1 MSSVISYPFTSPSA
15 ALARGI
21 ENTVIYGK
29 EVDNL
34 LLKESCWVVSRVI
47 SAVVF
52 PIFLT
57 MELIFKRIPDMLFHI
72 RSDKFSIFKDE
83 CLKYALAIVP
93 AIIFGLYSPAA
104 MPGFFLQRSIHA
116 CEIRPFGVENVYG
129 KTLSNPVNYPLTP
142 SEVEDLVRSAA
153 ASNKQVSVIGAG
165 MSQGTQT
172 IPYDSNQCVIHT
184 KYLNTIAVDPNKNTA
199 TVGSGVT
206 WEELQLVLDPM
217 GKSAIV
223 KQASDIFSIGGS
235 IGINCHGWAHLHG
248 SIAQTVKE
256 LKIVDATGC
265 LRTLHRPR
273 DGVPF
278 ERLSDDEQLFKCMFG
293 TMGYFGVV
301 VEATLDIV
309 DNEVVM
315 EDASQIPIESFIGEY
330 RKIQQDPAVQLFG
343 GRLSLDSLST
353 DLFSRVC
360 MDSYRSIT
368 GASGAVA
375 NRSIQEEPAR
385 GTRIQRIGLQLM
397 GYLSSFSVRRLT
409 AWFWSQERVAMSE
422 GKTMTRNEALHPP
435 IKSFLMLHESNLN
448 TEWLQEYF
456 IKSDRLV
463 EFVKFLGKKLT
474 DNAVR
479 VVNAT
484 IRVVPKDE
492 ISILPYAE
500 EERFA
505 VVICFA
511 QEKTSS
517 EIRKTKG
524 WIEEVNQYLL
534 ENNGVF
540 YQAYMPYATKEQFE
554 NAYGIDRVGQM
565 RQMKKQFDSRN
576 IFGNLHTKKYY
587 DVKAREAL

>member
-1 MSSVISYPFTSPSA
+1 MSSAISYPFTSPSA

-21 ENTVIYGK
+21 EDTVIYGK
-29 EVDNL
+29 EADNL
-34 LLKESCWVVSRVI
+34 LLKGSCWVVSRVI
-47 SAVVF
+47 STVVF

-57 MELIFKRIPDMLFHI
+57 MDLIFKRIPDMLFHI
-72 RSDKFSIFKDE
+72 RSDKFSIFADE
-83 CLKYALAIVP
+83 CMKYSLAIVP
-93 AIIFGLYSPAA
+93 AIIFGLYSPNA

-116 CEIRPFGVENVYG
+116 CEVRPFGVENIYG
-129 KTLSNPVNYPLTP
+129 KTLSNPVNYPVTP
-142 SEVEDLVRSAA
+142 SEVQDLVRSAA
-153 ASNKQVSVIGAG
+153 ILGQQVSVVGAG

-172 IPYDSNQCVIHT
+172 IPLNSDQCVIHT
-184 KYLNTIAVDPNKNTA
+184 KYLNTIAVDPHKNTA
-199 TVGSGVT
+199 TVGSGVN
-206 WEELQLVLDPM
+206 WEELQLVLDRI

-223 KQASDIFSIGGS
+223 KQASDVFSIGGS

-256 LKIVDATGC
+256 LKIIDSNGN
-265 LRTLHRPR
+265 LRILPRPKE
-273 DGVPF
+273 GVPF

-315 EDASQIPIESFIGEY
+315 EDARQIRIESFIDEY
-330 RKIQQDPAVQLFG
+330 RKIQQDAAVQLFG
-343 GRLSLDSLST
+343 GRLSLNSLST
-353 DLFSRVC
+353 DLFGRVC

-375 NRSIQEEPAR
+375 NRTIQPEPAT
-385 GTRIQRIGLQLM
+385 GTRIQRIGLQLV
-397 GYLSSFSVRRLT
+397 GYLPSFSVRRLT
-409 AWFWSQERVAMSE
+409 AWFWSQERVAMLE

-435 IKSFLMLHESNLN
+435 IKSFLMLHESNLK

-456 IKSDRLV
+456 IKPDRLV

-534 ENNGVF
+534 ETNGVF

-554 NAYGIDRVGQM
+554 SGYGIDRVGQM
-565 RQMKKQFDSRN
+565 RQMKAKFDPAHV
-576 IFGNLHTKKYY
+576 FGNEHTQKYY
-587 DVKAREAL
+587 DV